1 MCISSFLPKNLRNAI
16 LSQSYVRKSKLQRE
30 KSQAIIR
37 NFSKSVDIFREKWYD
52 FYAELSQFFG
62 KSGG

>member
-1 MCISSFLPKNLRNAI
+1 MCIFSFSPKNLRNAI

-37 NFSKSVDIFREKWYD
+37 NFSKSVDIFKKKWYD

>member
-1 MCISSFLPKNLRNAI
+1 MCIFSFLPKNLRNAI
-16 LSQSYVRKSKLQRE
+16 LSQS
-30 KSQAIIR
+30 R